1 MAAANPLKM
10 TTSPDLTKRRGFDP
24 ATFLE
29 TAAKGRVISTHP
41 PGEILYS
48 QGDDADSVFYIRR
61 GKIKITVL
69 SMHGKEAVIA
79 LLKADEFFGEGCLIG
94 QPQRLSTA
102 IAMTECEA
110 MRVEK
115 AEMLR
120 VLHGQP
126 AFSDMFVAHILARSA
141 RVEEDLIDQ
150 LFNSTEKRLARL
162 LLLLANFGKEGR
174 PEPIIYGVT
183 QAMLAEM
190 VGTTRSHVNHFMN
203 KFRDLG
209 FIAYNGKLEV
219 HSSLL
224 SVVLNDRPSTV
235 RSSFV
240 KPSRGTA
247 RSAARSTVRKT

>member
-1 MAAANPLKM
+1 M
-10 TTSPDLTKRRGFDP
+10 TTSTAAIKRSRGFSP
-24 ATFLE
+24 AKFLE
-29 TAAKGRVISTHP
+29 TAAKGRVISTYP
-41 PGEILYS
+41 PGEILFT

-61 GKIKITVL
+61 GKVKITVL

-79 LLKADEFFGEGCLIG
+79 LLRADEFFGEGCLIG

-102 IAMTECEA
+102 IAMTECET

-115 AEMLR
+115 TEMLR
-120 VLHGQP
+120 VLHGEP
-126 AFSDMFVAHILARSA
+126 TFSDMFVSHILARSA
-141 RVEEDLIDQ
+141 RIEEDLIDQ

-174 PEPIIYGVT
+174 PEPVINGVT
-183 QAMLAEM
+183 QATLAEM

-209 FIAYNGKLEV
+209 FITYNGKLEV

-235 RSSFV
+235 RSSLV
-240 KPSRGTA
+240 KPTRRTD
-247 RSAARSTVRKT
+247 RSAVSKTIRHI

>member
-1 MAAANPLKM
+1 MAVPM
-10 TTSPDLTKRRGFDP
+10 TPARKARGFSP
-24 ATFLE
+24 AQFLE
-29 TAAKGRVISTHP
+29 TAAKGRIVSTYP

-61 GKIKITVL
+61 GKVKVTVL

-79 LLKADEFFGEGCLIG
+79 ILKADEFLGEGCLIG

-102 IAMTECEA
+102 VAMTECDIMQVA
-110 MRVEK
+110 K
-115 AEMLR
+115 AEMVR
-120 VLHGQP
+120 VLHDEP
-126 AFSDMFVAHILARSA
+126 AFSDMFVSHILARSA

-174 PEPIIYGVT
+174 PEPVINGVS

-219 HSSLL
+219 HPSLL

-235 RSSFV
+235 RSSLL
-240 KPSRGTA
+240 KPSRP
-247 RSAARSTVRKT
+247 TVRGTIGRTLRHR